1 MVRIGNSELD
11 VLPINLGGNVFG
23 WTADKT
29 ASFEVL
35 DAFVDGG
42 GSLIDTADSYS
53 AWVPGNKGG
62 ESETI
67 IGEWLA
73 ARKPANV
80 VIATKVGMHPERP
93 GQSAANIRAA
103 AEASLKN
110 LGVEAIDLYY
120 VHQDDKETPLEE
132 TVAAHAALVQEGL
145 VRYTGLSNLTGDRI
159 REWFRIAN
167 ELNAPLPVALQPK
180 YNLLDREPFESDI
193 QPVAAEFGLGVL
205 PWASLAGGFLSGKYR
220 SQEDIDRG
228 TSPRAGGANAYA
240 LAGGFDLIDALEEIA
255 NAHQVSITAVSL
267 AALRERETIA
277 APITSASRADQVP
290 DLIASA
296 RLNLAADE
304 LAAIQTAAS
313 KVMMESPK

>member
-1 MVRIGNSELD
+1 MVQIGKSNLD

-42 GSLIDTADSYS
+42 GSFIDTADSYS
-53 AWVPGNKGG
+53 AWVPGNTGG
-62 ESETI
+62 ESERI
-67 IGEWLA
+67 IGQWLV

-80 VIATKVGMHPERP
+80 VIATKVGMHPERS

-120 VHQDDKETPLEE
+120 VHQDDPETPLEE

-145 VRYTGLSNLTGDRI
+145 VRYTALSNLTGDRI
-159 REWFRIAN
+159 REWIKIAN

-193 QPVAAEFGLGVL
+193 QPVAAELGLGVL
-205 PWASLAGGFLSGKYR
+205 PWASLASGFLSGKYR
-220 SQEDIDRG
+220 NQEDIDAG

-240 LAGGFDLIDALEEIA
+240 AAGGFDLIDVLDEIA
-255 NAHQVSITAVSL
+255 KAHQVSISTVSL

-277 APITSASRADQVP
+277 APIASASRADQVS
-290 DLIASA
+290 DLLASA
-296 RLNLAADE
+296 RLNLSADE
-304 LAAIQTAAS
+304 LATIQTAAA
-313 KVMMESPK
+313 KVNVGGAK